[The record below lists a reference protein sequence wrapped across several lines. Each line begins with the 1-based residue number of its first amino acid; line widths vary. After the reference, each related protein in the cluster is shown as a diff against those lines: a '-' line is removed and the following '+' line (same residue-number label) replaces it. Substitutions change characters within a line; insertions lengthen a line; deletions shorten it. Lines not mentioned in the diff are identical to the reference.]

1 MQEMNDDM
9 IIHIFQNVFYLQLL
23 DLCLCC
29 RTFNRLI
36 DKFSIKKQFMNNIFI
51 ARNIK
56 YIMMEEKSI
65 DDLLYPSSFHNSWN
79 YMSCCNVD
87 CISCE
92 DEEEYDNGRSVS
104 FKDDTITTVAL
115 GVSYFYYPE
124 NLTPTYNGSDIYEKS
139 INLYTRLNECRDVPY
154 IKRLIPYCYDCMKK
168 YVVFQERKDLQ
179 EIPYSTSRGG
189 IDN

>member
-1 MQEMNDDM
+1 MQEMTDDV

-56 YIMMEEKSI
+56 YIMMEEKSL
-65 DDLLYPSSFHNSWN
+65 DDLLYPSSFLYSWN
-79 YMSCCNVD
+79 YMSCCNAD
-87 CISCE
+87 CITSQM
-92 DEEEYDNGRSVS
+92 EEEYDTGRTVNCE
-104 FKDDTITTVAL
+104 DTIAIEAL

-124 NLTPTYNGSDIYEKS
+124 HLTPTYNGSDIYEKS
-139 INLYTRLNECRDVPY
+139 INLYTRLNECQDVPY
-154 IKRLIPYCYDCMKK
+154 IKRYIPYCYKCMKK
-168 YVVFQERKDLQ
+168 YIVFQERKDLQ

>member
-1 MQEMNDDM
+1 MQEMNDDV

-36 DKFSIKKQFMNNIFI
+36 DKFAIKREFMNNIFI

-56 YIMMEEKSI
+56 YIMMEEKSL

-79 YMSCCNVD
+79 YMPCCNVD
-87 CISCE
+87 CITTQL
-92 DEEEYDNGRSVS
+92 EEEYHTGRTVNCM
-104 FKDDTITTVAL
+104 DVNITSTAL
-115 GVSYFYYPE
+115 GVLYFYYPD
-124 NLTPTYNGSDIYEKS
+124 NLTNKYQGRDIYEAS
-139 INLYTRLNECRDVPY
+139 LNLYIRMTECQKAPY
-154 IKRLIPYCYDCMKK
+154 IKRYIPYCYHCMKK

-179 EIPYSTSRGG
+179 EIPYSTSRGD

>member
-1 MQEMNDDM
+1 MQGMQEMCDDV

-36 DKFSIKKQFMNNIFI
+36 DKFSIKREFINNIFI

-56 YIMMEEKSI
+56 YIIMEDKSI
-65 DDLLYPSSFHNSWN
+65 DDLLYPSSFLNSWN
-79 YMSCCNVD
+79 YMSCCNAD
-87 CISCE
+87 CITSQL
-92 DEEEYDNGRSVS
+92 EEGVR
-104 FKDDTITTVAL
+104 KDDNITTVAL

-124 NLTPTYNGSDIYEKS
+124 NLTPTYNGTDIYEKS
-139 INLYTRLNECRDVPY
+139 INLYTRLNECQDVPY
-154 IKRLIPYCYDCMKK
+154 IKRYIPYCYKCMKK

-179 EIPYSTSRGG
+179 EIPYSTSRGDV
-189 IDN
+189 DN